1 MTTDFSSLEK
11 SLEIVAIDQLPA
23 ILGEL
28 ERLKLKVWQRVMQ
41 PHASEGPSAP
51 KPGLLTIPQVAARLN
66 IPESRAYEL
75 ARRQGGLPVIR
86 IGKYL
91 RVDPT
96 ALEGWLSG
104 QAQTGVDT
112 RVSVAYTS
120 GNGRIRTQK
129 NQEATRLDSR
139 ATGRAAGH
147 SLELD
152 RAPGARRDRHPRIAG
167 TARPVA
173 GAE

>member
-1 MTTDFSSLEK
+1 MTTELSLLEK
-11 SLEIVAIDQLPA
+11 ALDRVAVDQLPA

-28 ERLKLKVWQRVMQ
+28 ERLKMVVWQRVMPPQ
-41 PHASEGPSAP
+41 SKEVLSAP
-51 KPGLLTIPQVAARLN
+51 KPGLLSIPQVAMRLN

-120 GNGRIRTQK
+120 EHGRIRTQK